1 MEANLHK
8 HILPIV
14 ARSRVEERFM
24 TIQNCNE
31 RSRVRRNELD
41 ANNMVSLLRLVVI
54 PFVF

>member
-31 RSRVRRNELD
+31 RSRVRRNEL
-41 ANNMVSLLRLVVI
+41 NVNKMVSLLRLVVI
-54 PFVF
+54 PFVL